1 MTRKNG
7 KLIVNEFEDEN
18 MTYNPK
24 IYGELLADT
33 LPGIIE
39 SDAEYSR
46 IEEIFN
52 CLISKGEEKLSPE
65 ETRLFGLLAN
75 LLEEYESRTLEPIE
89 KASPRE
95 ILNSLMR
102 ENNLKQTD
110 MTEIFGTQSIVSEVL
125 NGKREITKMQ
135 AKALSEKFAM
145 KVEAFI

>member
-1 MTRKNG
+1 
-7 KLIVNEFEDEN
+7 

-39 SDAEYSR
+39 SDAEYER

-52 CLISKGEEKLSPE
+52 RLISKGEEKLSPE
-65 ETRLFGLLAN
+65 ENRLFNLLAN
-75 LLEEYESRTLEPIE
+75 LLEEYESRMLEPIE
-89 KASPRE
+89 EANPRE
-95 ILNSLMR
+95 LLSFLMR

-110 MTEIFGTQSIVSEVL
+110 MTDIFGTQSIVSEVL
-125 NGKREITKMQ
+125 NGKREITKTQ

>member
-1 MTRKNG
+1 
-7 KLIVNEFEDEN
+7 

-24 IYGELLADT
+24 IYGELLAGT

-46 IEEIFN
+46 IEEIFDR
-52 CLISKGEEKLSPE
+52 LISKGEEKLSPE
-65 ETRLFGLLAN
+65 EDRLFGLLAS
-75 LLEEYESRTLEPIE
+75 LLQEYEARTLEPIPNF
-89 KASPRE
+89 SPRE
-95 ILNSLMR
+95 LLTVLMK

-135 AKALSEKFAM
+135 AKALAEKFAI